1 MGEALV
7 GGLLESGWA
16 KPSQVAVAEL
26 SPARRAE
33 LGGPGGLASRFDGLE
48 VVDGELPPADGVV
61 LAVKPGDVEG
71 VCRNPAGTGAKR
83 VLSIAAGVTLSSL
96 QSWCPSDC
104 AVVRA
109 MPNMPA
115 VVSTAATAIVGGS
128 RSDPEDVEWAAG
140 IMGSVGLVVEVPER
154 LLDAVTG
161 LSGSGP
167 AFVALVGG
175 VNDRGRRPLWPAA
188 LGRGDLV
195 VQTLLGTA
203 RMLADPGQTP
213 AALRAAVT
221 SPAGTT
227 ASGLRELEAG
237 GVRSAFLE
245 AVTAAAH
252 RSRQLGSRGMARP
265 APNAPPGTEAA
276 CFT

>member
-7 GGLLESGWA
+7 RGLLESGWA
-16 KPSQVAVAEL
+16 KPSQVAIAEL

-33 LGGPGGLASRFDGLE
+33 LGARGGLASRFHGLE
-48 VVDGELPPADGVV
+48 IVDGELPPAEGLV
-61 LAVKPGDVEG
+61 LAVKPGDVES
-71 VCRNPAGTGAKR
+71 VCRRLAGTGAKR
-83 VLSIAAGVTLSSL
+83 VLSIAAGVTLGSL
-96 QSWCPSDC
+96 QSWCPSNC

-109 MPNMPA
+109 MPNLPA
-115 VVSTAATAIVGGS
+115 LVSTAATAIAGGS
-128 RSDPEDVEWAAG
+128 RSTRDDVDWAAG
-140 IMGSVGLVVEVPER
+140 IMGSVGLVVEVPEA

-167 AFVALVGG
+167 AFLSLVAEAMIEAG
-175 VNDRGRRPLWPAA
+175 VLLGLTRSVAA
-188 LGRGDLV
+188 DLV

-203 RMLADPGQTP
+203 RMLAETGQSP

-227 ASGLRELEAG
+227 ASGLRELEAA

-252 RSRQLGSRGMARP
+252 RSRQLGSRGMGSPSA
-265 APNAPPGTEAA
+265 
-276 CFT
+276 

>member
-1 MGEALV
+1 MDLLVVGGGKMGEALV
-7 GGLLESGWA
+7 AGLLEAGWA
-16 KPSQVAVAEL
+16 KPSQVVVAEL

-33 LGGPGGLASRFDGLE
+33 LVAPGGLASRFDGLE
-48 VVDGELPPADGVV
+48 IVDGELPPAEGVV

-71 VCRNPAGTGAKR
+71 VCRDLARTGAKR
-83 VLSIAAGVTLSSL
+83 VLSIAAGVILSDL
-96 QSWCPSDC
+96 QSWCPGNC

-115 VVSTAATAIVGGS
+115 VVATAATAIVGGS
-128 RSDPEDVEWAAG
+128 RSDREDVDWAAG

-167 AFVALVGG
+167 AYIALVAEAMIEAG
-175 VNDRGRRPLWPAA
+175 VL
-188 LGRGDLV
+188 LGLPRSVAGDLV

-203 RMLADPGQTP
+203 RMLAEPGQTP

-237 GVRSAFLE
+237 GVRSAFIE
-245 AVTAAAH
+245 AVTAASH
-252 RSRQLGSRGMARP
+252 RSRQLGSRGLGSPSA
-265 APNAPPGTEAA
+265 
-276 CFT
+276 

>member
-1 MGEALV
+1 MGEALIA
-7 GGLLESGWA
+7 GLLEGGWA
-16 KPSQVAVAEL
+16 KPSQVAVAEV

-33 LGGPGGLASRFDGLE
+33 LGAPGGLASRFDGLE
-48 VVDGELPPADGVV
+48 IVGGELPPAEGVV
-61 LAVKPGDVEG
+61 LAVKPADIES
-71 VCRNPAGTGAKR
+71 VCRNLAGTGAKR
-83 VLSIAAGVTLSSL
+83 VLSIAAGVTLGNL
-96 QSWCPSDC
+96 QSWCPGSC

-115 VVSTAATAIVGGS
+115 LVSSAATAIAGGS
-128 RSDPEDVEWAAG
+128 RSTRDDVDWAAG
-140 IMGSVGLVVEVPER
+140 IMSSVGLVVEVPET

-167 AFVALVGG
+167 AYVALVAEAMIEAG
-175 VNDRGRRPLWPAA
+175 VL
-188 LGRGDLV
+188 LGLPRSVAGDLV

-203 RMLADPGQTP
+203 RMLAEPGQTP

-237 GVRSAFLE
+237 GVRSAFIE
-245 AVTAAAH
+245 AVTAATH
-252 RSRQLGSRGMARP
+252 RSRQLGSR
-265 APNAPPGTEAA
+265 AA
-276 CFT
+276 GSPSA

>member
-1 MGEALV
+1 MDLDLLVVGGGEMGEALIA
-7 GGLLESGWA
+7 GLLEGGWA
-16 KPSQVAVAEL
+16 KPSQVAVAEV

-33 LGGPGGLASRFDGLE
+33 LGAPGGLASRFDGLE
-48 VVDGELPPADGVV
+48 IVGGELPPAEGVV
-61 LAVKPGDVEG
+61 LAVKPADIES
-71 VCRNPAGTGAKR
+71 VCRNLAGTGAKR
-83 VLSIAAGVTLSSL
+83 VLSIAAGVTLGNL
-96 QSWCPSDC
+96 QSWCPGSC

-115 VVSTAATAIVGGS
+115 LVSSAATAIAGGS
-128 RSDPEDVEWAAG
+128 RSTRDDVDWAAG
-140 IMGSVGLVVEVPER
+140 IMSSVGLVVEVPET

-167 AFVALVGG
+167 AYVALVAEAMIEAG
-175 VNDRGRRPLWPAA
+175 VL
-188 LGRGDLV
+188 LGLPRSVAGDLV

-203 RMLADPGQTP
+203 RMLAEPGQTP

-237 GVRSAFLE
+237 GVRSAFIE
-245 AVTAAAH
+245 AVTAATH
-252 RSRQLGSRGMARP
+252 RSRQLGSR
-265 APNAPPGTEAA
+265 AA
-276 CFT
+276 GSPSA